1 MQRITRYL
9 SLWLMLMMMAFAAQA
24 AQARE
29 LPDFT
34 ELVKQAAP
42 GVVNISSTR
51 EVEQRAMP
59 FGEFGG
65 EEIPEFFRRFFEDQM
80 PPGHGQ
86 GGPGRRQER
95 QSLGSGFIISKDGY
109 VLTNAHVVESADEIV
124 VRLNDRRELDAE
136 LIGADAKTDVALLK
150 IEGENLPT
158 LELGDSEQLEV
169 GEWVAAIGSPFG
181 FDHSV
186 TAGIVSAINRT
197 LPSDAYVPFIQTDV
211 AINPGNS
218 GGPLFNLDGEVVGI
232 NSQIFTRSGGFMG
245 LSFAIPINVAMDIA
259 DQLRADGRV
268 SRGWLGVVIQPVSK
282 DLAESFG
289 LEGPQGALIAEVAP
303 DAPAAKA
310 GLKAGDI
317 VLSVNG
323 DEVDR
328 SSTLPRLIGRVDPG
342 SEVTLELMR
351 EGKRITKTVTVGDW
365 PSDEMPM
372 ASAQDK
378 DDSRTRLGVM
388 VAPLAKEQLEELNLS
403 SGVRVEQVAPGS
415 VAASAGVRPG
425 DIIVSLDQQ
434 DIDSGKR
441 LSEVVSRIE
450 GNRAVPLRLY
460 RDGRSLFV
468 ALRLGDQE
476 D

>member
-1 MQRITRYL
+1 MQRTSRYL
-9 SLWLMLMMMAFAAQA
+9 SQWLMLMAVAFFMQA

-51 EVEQRAMP
+51 EVKQRSMP
-59 FGEFGG
+59 FGGSHG
-65 EEIPEFFRRFFEDQM
+65 QDIPEFFRRFFEDQM

-86 GGPGRRQER
+86 RGPGRSQEL

-109 VLTNAHVVESADEIV
+109 VLTNAHVVDGADSIV

-136 LIGADAKTDVALLK
+136 LIGADAKTDIALLK
-150 IEGENLPT
+150 IDGDNLPT
-158 LELGDSEQLEV
+158 LDLGDSERLEV

-218 GGPLFNLDGEVVGI
+218 GGPLFNLEGQVVGI

-259 DQLRADGRV
+259 DQLRDDGRV

-289 LEGPQGALIAEVAP
+289 LDGPEGALIADVAP

-323 DEVDR
+323 EAVER
-328 SSTLPRLIGRVDPG
+328 SATLPRLVGRIDPG
-342 SEVTLELMR
+342 NDAKLEILR
-351 EGKRITKTVTVGDW
+351 DGERVTKTVTVGDW
-365 PSDEMPM
+365 PEEGMPM
-372 ASAQDK
+372 ASSGGKGDP
-378 DDSRTRLGVM
+378 RTRLGVT
-388 VAPLAKEQLEELNLS
+388 VASLSDEQLESLNLS
-403 SGVRVEQVAPGS
+403 SGVRVEEVAPDS

-434 DIDSGKR
+434 DIDSAKR
-441 LSEVVSRIE
+441 LSEVVSNIE

-468 ALRLGDQE
+468 ALRLGE
-476 D
+476 K

>member
-1 MQRITRYL
+1 MQRIPRHL
-9 SLWLMLMMMAFAAQA
+9 SLWLMLMVTAFFMQT

-51 EVEQRAMP
+51 EVERRSMP
-59 FGEFGG
+59 FGGSQG
-65 EEIPEFFRRFFEDQM
+65 QDIPEFFRRFFEDQM

-86 GGPGRRQER
+86 RGPGSAQEL
-95 QSLGSGFIISKDGY
+95 QSLGSGFVISKDGY
-109 VLTNAHVVESADEIV
+109 VLTNAHVVDGADSIV

-136 LIGADAKTDVALLK
+136 LIGADNKTDIALLK
-150 IEGENLPT
+150 IDGDDLPT
-158 LELGDSEQLEV
+158 LNLGDSEKLEV

-218 GGPLFNLDGEVVGI
+218 GGPLFNLEGQVVGI

-259 DQLRADGRV
+259 DQLRDDGRV

-289 LEGPQGALIAEVAP
+289 MDGPEGALIADVAP

-317 VLSVNG
+317 VLSVDG
-323 DEVDR
+323 ETVER
-328 SSTLPRLIGRVDPG
+328 SATLPRLVGRVDPG
-342 SEVTLELMR
+342 NDAELEILR
-351 EGKRITKTVTVGDW
+351 NGKRITKTVTVGDW
-365 PSDEMPM
+365 PEEGMPM
-372 ASAQDK
+372 ASSGGKGDP
-378 DDSRTRLGVM
+378 RTRLGVT
-388 VAPLAKEQLEELNLS
+388 VASLSDEQLESLDLS
-403 SGVRVEQVAPGS
+403 SGVRVEQVAPDS

-434 DIDSGKR
+434 DIDSAKR
-441 LSEVVSRIE
+441 LSDVVSSIE

-468 ALRLGDQE
+468 ALRLGE
-476 D
+476 K